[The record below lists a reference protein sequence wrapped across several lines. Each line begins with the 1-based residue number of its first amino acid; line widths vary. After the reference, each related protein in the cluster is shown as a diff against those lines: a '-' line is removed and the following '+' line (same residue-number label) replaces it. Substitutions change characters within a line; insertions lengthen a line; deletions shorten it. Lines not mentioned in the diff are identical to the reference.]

1 MSYGKVI
8 NGGAQMRKGVT
19 KGINDKLTAHGK
31 EVDRRQ
37 SVATAV
43 VNAYKIDTLSNQHTN
58 NVSAGGKFVKG
69 TRPERV

>member
-8 NGGAQMRKGVT
+8 NGGAQMRKGNT
-19 KGINDKLTAHGK
+19 KGINDKLSARSK
-31 EVDRRQ
+31 DDDRRQ
-37 SVATAV
+37 NVATAV

-58 NVSAGGKFVKG
+58 NVNGGKFVKG

>member
-8 NGGAQMRKGVT
+8 NGGAQMRKGLT
-19 KGINDKLTAHGK
+19 KGVNDKLSSRSK
-31 EVDRRQ
+31 EDDRRQ

>member
-19 KGINDKLTAHGK
+19 KGINDKLGSRSK
-31 EVDRRQ
+31 EDDRRQ

>member
-37 SVATAV
+37 AVATAV
-43 VNAYKIDTLSNQHTN
+43 GNAYKVDTLSNQHTN